1 MHVYQP
7 KTPEYLLNTSV
18 KSYLSSIV
26 FLFDNITKNE
36 SRYAFFIIDF
46 QFLSL
51 DIFYKF

>member
-7 KTPEYLLNTSV
+7 KTSEYLLNTSA

-26 FLFDNITKNE
+26 FLFDYITKNE

-46 QFLSL
+46 PFLSL